1 MMSHCTLSLC
11 AAGILLMGCVANSG
25 VSANGMAAQAGRP
38 IGYLYH
44 DGNHLNA
51 VSQASPQA
59 IYSATHGTWL
69 WPPASAVMN
78 D

>member
-1 MMSHCTLSLC
+1 MSGCTLSLFV
-11 AAGILLMGCVANSG
+11 AGILLTGCVAYSD

-44 DGNHLNA
+44 DGNHVNN

-69 WPPASAVMN
+69 WPPASTVMN

>member
-1 MMSHCTLSLC
+1 MSHGGLSLC
-11 AAGILLMGCVANSG
+11 VAGILLTGCVAYSD

-38 IGYLYH
+38 VGYLYH
-44 DGNHLNA
+44 DGNHLNG

-69 WPPASAVMN
+69 WPPASTVMN